1 MATNDVKTL
10 FRRFGGDASAYQE
23 IVSRDQVSQAEEKWP
38 MLGQIK
44 PTTPHEAPSA
54 RRVAP
59 TLTRRVQEDS
69 AAAPTTTMPSEP
81 DKAEKVL
88 GLPMAASVP
97 FARSPTDPSPHA
109 TGRTASPSSAFLGL
123 KKTNPE
129 EKSLGGAFQS
139 MLPPHRAAPPQP
151 DAVERLAVRA
161 PASGSSTNTP
171 SAGHNMFSAFLNR
184 GTGGQSGQGGAKG
197 SKTVG
202 SIFLGGSSPSRGAL
216 TIPAAPPKQP
226 VHAEVD
232 TVLGRKLS
240 GLGGVGNPV
249 ERVSTVAPTPLAAS
263 QKINND
269 LQQSF
274 GKLVSPKPNPP
285 LNTPKEVVANKRLT
299 KW

>member
-10 FRRFGGDASAYQE
+10 FRRFGGDAGAYQE

-59 TLTRRVQEDS
+59 TLTRRVQEES
-69 AAAPTTTMPSEP
+69 AATPTTTMPSTP

-88 GLPMAASVP
+88 DLPMAASVP
-97 FARSPTDPSPHA
+97 FARSLTDPSPHA
-109 TGRTASPSSAFLGL
+109 AGRAASPSSAFLGL

-129 EKSLGGAFQS
+129 EKNLGGAFQS
-139 MLPPHRAAPPQP
+139 MLPPHRAAAPQA
-151 DAVERLAVRA
+151 DGIERLAVRA
-161 PASGSSTNTP
+161 PASGSSTNT
-171 SAGHNMFSAFLNR
+171 SSTGHNMFAAFLDR
-184 GTGGQSGQGGAKG
+184 GTGGQSGQGGVKG

-202 SIFLGGSSPSRGAL
+202 SSFLATSPSRSGSA
-216 TIPAAPPKQP
+216 IPAASPKQP
-226 VHAEVD
+226 VHAEAD

-240 GLGGVGNPV
+240 GLGGAGHPV
-249 ERVSTVAPTPLAAS
+249 ERVLTGASTPLS
-263 QKINND
+263 TNQKINSD

-274 GKLVSPKPNPP
+274 GKLVPPKPNPP
-285 LNTPKEVVANKRLT
+285 LNTPKEVVPNKRLT

>member
-10 FRRFGGDASAYQE
+10 FRRFGGDAGAYQE

-59 TLTRRVQEDS
+59 TLTRRLQEDT
-69 AAAPTTTMPSEP
+69 AAASSTTMPSTP

-88 GLPMAASVP
+88 GLPIAASMP
-97 FARSPTDPSPHA
+97 FVRPPTDTSPHA
-109 TGRTASPSSAFLGL
+109 GRASSPSSAFLGF
-123 KKTNPE
+123 KKTSPE

-139 MLPPHRAAPPQP
+139 MLPPHRAAPQPP
-151 DAVERLAVRA
+151 DAIERLAARA
-161 PASGSSTNTP
+161 PAPVSSTNTS
-171 SAGHNMFSAFLNR
+171 SAGHNMFSAFLDR
-184 GTGGQSGQGGAKG
+184 GTGGQSGQGGVKV

-202 SIFLGGSSPSRGAL
+202 ASFLGASPSRGGSTTVPTAL
-216 TIPAAPPKQP
+216 PKQL
-226 VHAEVD
+226 VNMEAD
-232 TVLGRKLS
+232 TALGRKLS

-249 ERVSTVAPTPLAAS
+249 ERILTVAPTPLTTS
-263 QKINND
+263 QKINSD

-274 GKLVSPKPNPP
+274 GKLVPPKPNPP
-285 LNTPKEVVANKRLT
+285 LNAPKEVVPNKRLT